1 MEIAKILILAHAS
14 LGGIALLAGLIALIA
29 KKGSDPHKLAGM
41 IFFYSMLSSAIFA
54 LVISIYPG
62 HESPFLFT
70 VGIFSSYFIITG
82 YRALKYK
89 TDSINYTGDKVL
101 AVLMLLTGICMIG
114 YPILLVGKLNIVLTV
129 FGAFSII
136 QSIQDLRSYAQPE
149 KLKKNWLKAHLG
161 KMLGGYIAAITA
173 FVVVNQFLPGVIGWL
188 APGLIGSIYIVYWT
202 RKVSAK

>member
-1 MEIAKILILAHAS
+1 MEIARILIIAHAS
-14 LGGIALLAGLIALIA
+14 LGGIALFAGMIALIA
-29 KKGSDPHKLAGM
+29 KKGSDPHKRAGLV
-41 IFFYSMLSSAIFA
+41 FFYSMLSSAVFA
-54 LVISIYPG
+54 LVISVYPK

-70 VGIFSSYFIITG
+70 IGIFSSYFLITG

-89 TDSINYTGDKVL
+89 TDTINYTGDKLL
-101 AVLMLLTGICMIG
+101 AFLMLLTGICMIA
-114 YPILLVGKLNIVLTV
+114 YPIVLIGKLNIVLTV
-129 FGAFSII
+129 FGTFSII
-136 QSIQDLRSYAQPE
+136 QSIQDLRSYTKPE

-202 RKVSAK
+202 RKVSTK